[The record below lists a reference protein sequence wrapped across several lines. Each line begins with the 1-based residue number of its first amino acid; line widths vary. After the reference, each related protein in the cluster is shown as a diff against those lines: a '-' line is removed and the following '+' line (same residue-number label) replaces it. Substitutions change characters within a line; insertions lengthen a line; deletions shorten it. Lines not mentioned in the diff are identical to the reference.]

1 LDGRR
6 AHQVTHNTYTHN
18 AHKPVA
24 ITMLWAKTSIQL
36 FITLLY
42 SPLFFFLDYGLSF
55 SIAQ

>member
-1 LDGRR
+1 MDAARIKLPMIL
-6 AHQVTHNTYTHN
+6 TTHN